1 MKNQL
6 KEVTKKLEQHG
17 LSGTEIEERI
27 APIEALLEDPT
38 RSLREIARDL
48 NSYRQTIWKKK
59 KKMEKENLIWGYT
72 AVVDESKQGK
82 GTFLVLMKMKPM
94 MEDMAKIIV
103 NRIKGKEPAKRD
115 IRLIDA
121 FQVNGEYDWII
132 RFSAQDH
139 TTARK
144 YYDTLRAVYGEYLL
158 EKPVLVDVNFILVA
172 EGKMNP
178 EIDAL
183 FDLVIEP

>member
-1 MKNQL
+1 MEEISTKSHKNDI
-6 KEVTKKLEQHG
+6 KKG
-17 LSGTEIEERI
+17 LIDC
-27 APIEALLEDPT
+27 LLEDPT
-38 RSLREIARDL
+38 RSMRDIAKDL

-59 KKMEKENLIWGYT
+59 KELEKDHLIWGYT
-72 AVVDESKQGK
+72 AVVDEGKQGK

-94 MEDMAKIIV
+94 IEDLAKIIV
-103 NRIKGKEPAKRD
+103 TRIKSKEPARKD

-132 RFSAQDH
+132 RFSAQNH

-144 YYDTLRAVYGEYLL
+144 YYDTLRAIYGDYLL

-178 EIDAL
+178 EIDSL
-183 FDLVIEP
+183 YDLVISP